1 MSVPGERGALPVVQD
16 VSVTQTPPPY
26 LEPFVLDVP
35 ARAPER
41 NGVLDFYRP
50 ASTSRSA
57 AILFVHGGPARPDL
71 KAPPRDWPVY
81 RGYGAAAADR
91 GFVGV
96 TVGHSLIRGW
106 DRIGQAAAEVVAA
119 ADLVRADP
127 QVDPDRIALWFF
139 SGSGM
144 LMGEW
149 LARSPEWLRCVAA
162 TYPLLTEPGVG
173 RTSALDVASRG
184 SKVPVLL
191 TRVGLE
197 REERAA
203 GVDKFVAAAA
213 EGGTELDVIDVPE
226 GRHGFD
232 YLDHTEASRTA
243 VEKALDW
250 VIARLPAAPPPP
262 SPYPAPV
269 EVVSR
274 QLEAYNRHDLEAF
287 LTAFAPNVRMY
298 SRDGS
303 VMSGRR
309 RLRETYGPRLAT
321 GRCRAEIV
329 NRIAEGSWVV
339 DQEIAHGI
347 EPQPIRVLAAYR
359 VVEGLIV
366 EVRFLV

>member
-1 MSVPGERGALPVVQD
+1 
-16 VSVTQTPPPY
+16 VTQTPPPY

-35 ARAPER
+35 ASTPER

-50 ASTSRSA
+50 ASSGRTPA
-57 AILFVHGGPARPDL
+57 VLLVHGGPARPDL
-71 KAPPRDWPVY
+71 KAKPRDWPVF
-81 RGYGAAAADR
+81 RGYGAAVADR

-96 TVGHSLIRGW
+96 TVAHSLIRGW

-144 LMGEW
+144 LVGEW
-149 LARSPEWLRCVAA
+149 LARGPEWLRCVAA
-162 TYPLLTEPGVG
+162 TYPLLTEPGLD
-173 RTSALDVASRG
+173 RTSAVEVAGRG

-191 TRVGLE
+191 TRAGLE
-197 REERAA
+197 DEDRAA
-203 GVDKFVAAAA
+203 GVDKFIAAAA
-213 EGGTELDVIDVPE
+213 EGGTELEVIDVPE

-232 YLDHTEASRTA
+232 FLDHTEESREA
-243 VEKALDW
+243 VDKALDR
-250 VIARLPAAPPPP
+250 VIARLAETAPPPP

-274 QLEAYNRHDLEAF
+274 QLEAYNRHDIEAF
-287 LTAFAPNVRMY
+287 LATFAPNVKMY
-298 SRDGS
+298 NRDGTM
-303 VMSGRR
+303 MSGRR
-309 RLRETYGPRLAT
+309 ALRETYGPRLAAR
-321 GRCRAEIV
+321 RCRAEIV

-359 VVEGLIV
+359 VFEGLIA